1 MRALRVLGSGA
12 RLLRGVLLPWAAT
25 AGARAMSAGTLPD
38 HRRITMPKLSPTMEV
53 GTIASWRK
61 AEGDAI
67 DENDVLAEIDTDKA
81 SMEYTYSD
89 TGFLAKIVKPEGTSD
104 VKVGELIGI
113 YVEEEEDVAAFKDYD
128 PEAEDSDVVD
138 KSKEL
143 ADVAAEPADQ
153 GGEAASSPAKQASA
167 EASVDADASNVSTSR
182 SSGDGGRIF
191 ATPAARK
198 RAHEAGIPLAHIE
211 GTGPDGRIVVADVQH
226 AMESSDVADGGSGGP
241 PSPAPAPAS
250 PVAVMEGEEDM
261 YQDVEVSRFQKVTAA
276 RLLQSKQTI
285 PHYYL
290 SAEVTMD
297 TLLALR
303 AKQNAA
309 LAAAAAKGG
318 PGGKVS
324 VNDFVIKAAAA
335 ALRKV
340 PEVNSQWNETSIRR
354 FKNVD
359 VSVAVQTERGLITPI
374 VTDADRKG
382 LGEISADVKALAAK
396 AREGTLQPHEFIGGT
411 FSVSNLGM
419 FGVDSFAAI
428 VNPPQ
433 AAILAVGASSPKVVP
448 DGLGGYATT
457 TVMSVTLSCDHR
469 VVDGAVGARW
479 LQAFKAH
486 IEDPVSMIL

>member
-1 MRALRVLGSGA
+1 MRM
-12 RLLRGVLLPWAAT
+12 LLWCSLCCFLPWYDAT
-25 AGARAMSAGTLPD
+25 PLV
-38 HRRITMPKLSPTMEV
+38 LSV
-53 GTIASWRK
+53 GQI
-61 AEGDAI
+61 
-67 DENDVLAEIDTDKA
+67 VL
-81 SMEYTYSD
+81 
-89 TGFLAKIVKPEGTSD
+89 PEGTSD

-128 PEAEDSDVVD
+128 PSTEDSDAAE

-153 GGEAASSPAKQASA
+153 GGEAASTPSKLESTSA
-167 EASVDADASNVSTSR
+167 NLDADASDMSTSR
-182 SSGDGGRIF
+182 SSRDGGRII

-198 RAHEAGIPLAHIE
+198 RAHEAGIPLSHIE

-226 AMESSDVADGGSGGP
+226 AMESSDAASSDTGVS
-241 PSPAPAPAS
+241 PSSISAPAS

-261 YQDVEVSRFQKVTAA
+261 YEDVEVSRFQKVTAA

-303 AKQNAA
+303 TKQNAA
-309 LAAAAAKGG
+309 LAASAAKGG

-448 DGLGGYATT
+448 DGLGGYTTT
-457 TVMSVTLSCDHR
+457 TVMAVTLSCDHR

-486 IEDPVSMIL
+486 VEDPVSMIL

>member
-1 MRALRVLGSGA
+1 VL
-12 RLLRGVLLPWAAT
+12 
-25 AGARAMSAGTLPD
+25 
-38 HRRITMPKLSPTMEV
+38 
-53 GTIASWRK
+53 
-61 AEGDAI
+61 
-67 DENDVLAEIDTDKA
+67 
-81 SMEYTYSD
+81 
-89 TGFLAKIVKPEGTSD
+89 PEGTSD

-113 YVEEEEDVAAFKDYD
+113 YVEEEEDIAAFKNYD
-128 PEAEDSDVVD
+128 SSSESPGAEA
-138 KSKEL
+138 KRKEP
-143 ADVAAEPADQ
+143 AVVAAQPAVQDEPATT
-153 GGEAASSPAKQASA
+153 PAKQVSTANVQASA
-167 EASVDADASNVSTSR
+167 ADVSTSKPAPG
-182 SSGDGGRIF
+182 GDGRTV
-191 ATPAARK
+191 ASPAARV
-198 RAHEAGIPLAHIE
+198 RAAEAGLSLPEID
-211 GTGPDGRIVVADVQH
+211 GSGPDGRIVVADVLR
-226 AMESSDVADGGSGGP
+226 AIESTDSGSGGAP
-241 PSPAPAPAS
+241 SPSSSSPAPSS
-250 PVAVMEGEEDM
+250 PVAVMDGEVDM
-261 YQDVEVSRFQKVTAA
+261 YEDVEVSRFQKVTAA

-290 SAEVTMD
+290 STEVMMD

-303 AKQNAA
+303 SKHNAA
-309 LAAAAAKGG
+309 LAAANARGGAAA
-318 PGGKVS
+318 KVS

-340 PEVNSQWNETSIRR
+340 PEVNSQWNDTSIRR

-382 LGEISADVKALAAK
+382 LGQISADVKALASK

-419 FGVDSFAAI
+419 FGVNSFAAI

-433 AAILAVGASSPKVVP
+433 AAIMAVGASSPKVVP
-448 DGLGGYATT
+448 DGMGGFQMT

-479 LQAFKAH
+479 LQVFKSH

>member
-1 MRALRVLGSGA
+1 M
-12 RLLRGVLLPWAAT
+12 
-25 AGARAMSAGTLPD
+25 
-38 HRRITMPKLSPTMEV
+38 
-53 GTIASWRK
+53 
-61 AEGDAI
+61 
-67 DENDVLAEIDTDKA
+67 
-81 SMEYTYSD
+81 
-89 TGFLAKIVKPEGTSD
+89 
-104 VKVGELIGI
+104 KVGELIGI

-128 PEAEDSDVVD
+128 PSAEDSNVTE

-143 ADVAAEPADQ
+143 ADIAAEPADQ

-167 EASVDADASNVSTSR
+167 LASLEADASNVSTS
-182 SSGDGGRIF
+182 SSSRDGGRIF

-198 RAHEAGIPLAHIE
+198 RAHEVGIRLSDIE

-226 AMESSDVADGGSGGP
+226 AMESLDATSGDSGAP
-241 PSPAPAPAS
+241 PSSVSAPVS
-250 PVAVMEGEEDM
+250 PVAVMEGEEGM
-261 YQDVEVSRFQKVTAA
+261 YEDVEVSRFQKVSAT

-290 SAEVTMD
+290 TTEVTMD

-303 AKQNAA
+303 TKQNAA

-318 PGGKVS
+318 PGGKIS

-382 LGEISADVKALAAK
+382 LGEISADIKALAAK

-448 DGLGGYATT
+448 DGLGGYTTT

-486 IEDPVSMIL
+486 VEDPVSMIL

>member
-1 MRALRVLGSGA
+1 M
-12 RLLRGVLLPWAAT
+12 
-25 AGARAMSAGTLPD
+25 
-38 HRRITMPKLSPTMEV
+38 
-53 GTIASWRK
+53 
-61 AEGDAI
+61 
-67 DENDVLAEIDTDKA
+67 
-81 SMEYTYSD
+81 
-89 TGFLAKIVKPEGTSD
+89 PEGTSD

-113 YVEEEEDVAAFKDYD
+113 YVEEEEDVAAFKDWD
-128 PEAEDSDVVD
+128 PSTEESDVAET
-138 KSKEL
+138 SKEL
-143 ADVAAEPADQ
+143 AGVAAEPADQ
-153 GGEAASSPAKQASA
+153 GGEAASTPDKQASA
-167 EASVDADASNVSTSR
+167 VSTSKPSR
-182 SSGDGGRIF
+182 DGGRII

-211 GTGPDGRIVVADVQH
+211 GTGPDGRIVMADVQH
-226 AMESSDVADGGSGGP
+226 AMESSIVASSDSGA
-241 PSPAPAPAS
+241 SPTSMSVPAS

-261 YQDVEVSRFQKVTAA
+261 YEDVEVSRFQKVTAE

-303 AKQNAA
+303 TKQNAA

-382 LGEISADVKALAAK
+382 LSEISADVKALAAK

-448 DGLGGYATT
+448 DGQGGYTTT

-486 IEDPVSMIL
+486 VEDPVSMIL

>member
-1 MRALRVLGSGA
+1 ML
-12 RLLRGVLLPWAAT
+12 
-25 AGARAMSAGTLPD
+25 
-38 HRRITMPKLSPTMEV
+38 
-53 GTIASWRK
+53 
-61 AEGDAI
+61 
-67 DENDVLAEIDTDKA
+67 
-81 SMEYTYSD
+81 
-89 TGFLAKIVKPEGTSD
+89 PEGTSD

-128 PEAEDSDVVD
+128 PSAEEAEVVD
-138 KSKEL
+138 KGKEL
-143 ADVAAEPADQ
+143 ADISAEPADQ
-153 GGEAASSPAKQASA
+153 GGEEAATRAKRATVAAS
-167 EASVDADASNVSTSR
+167 EEADASNVSTSKGSR
-182 SSGDGGRIF
+182 GGGRIV
-191 ATPAARK
+191 ASPAARK
-198 RAHEAGIPLAHIE
+198 RAAEAGIPLSDID
-211 GTGPDGRIVVADVQH
+211 GSGPDGRIVMADVQH
-226 AMESSDVADGGSGGP
+226 AMESSSGGGSAGSAAP
-241 PSPAPAPAS
+241 PSTSSAPAS
-250 PVAVMEGEEDM
+250 PVAVMEAEEGL
-261 YQDVEVSRFQKVTAA
+261 YEDVEVSRFQKVTAA

-290 SAEVTMD
+290 STEVTMD

-303 AKQNAA
+303 AKRNAA
-309 LAAAAAKGG
+309 LVLAAAKGA

-382 LGEISADVKALAAK
+382 LGEISADVKALAGK

-448 DGLGGYATT
+448 DGLGGFATT